1 MPSLLKQTFKA
12 WLDEMPGSK
21 PKLIVTGELEIP
33 TTGWKGEL
41 KLHQPQG
48 INKKILLLD
57 AVTVPPSGPAGQ
69 MMGKLPLRYEQP
81 AAPGEYTQVTIL
93 YEHDSV
99 TVDVKP
105 VH

>member
-1 MPSLLKQTFKA
+1 MARRNAGIKTQV
-12 WLDEMPGSK
+12 DCD
-21 PKLIVTGELEIP
+21 GELEIP

-69 MMGKLPLRYEQP
+69 MMGKLPLRYEHP
-81 AAPGEYTQVTIL
+81 AAPSEYTQVTII